1 MTAHHQQHDE
11 TTNPGMVRGV
21 AGARRAPG
29 HARFHTQQRADDG
42 RAFIPSHGNV
52 VGPLLGMVPRL
63 AEKMPPSLETV
74 RHSLC
79 LTQPPVATGWG
90 GSPNSAPATSSN
102 RSATPPSA
110 QAGFPSSCAV
120 ENGPFPPSHSLAQ
133 FPPFPGSSASAP
145 PRLLTVT
152 AGARVSL
159 PRLFFSACRRWL
171 ASARLLMRDAGRMAP
186 EEPGNE

>member
-1 MTAHHQQHDE
+1 MMLPAHHQQHDE
-11 TTNPGMVRGV
+11 TTNPGMVRGA

-120 ENGPFPPSHSLAQ
+120 ENGPFPPSHSPPCLLLPAGAGAR
-133 FPPFPGSSASAP
+133 FPPP
-145 PRLLTVT
+145 LLTVT
-152 AGARVSL
+152 AGARMSL
-159 PRLFFSACRRWL
+159 PRLFFSACRRTIRTTE
-171 ASARLLMRDAGRMAP
+171 SAPFLTMAR
-186 EEPGNE
+186 